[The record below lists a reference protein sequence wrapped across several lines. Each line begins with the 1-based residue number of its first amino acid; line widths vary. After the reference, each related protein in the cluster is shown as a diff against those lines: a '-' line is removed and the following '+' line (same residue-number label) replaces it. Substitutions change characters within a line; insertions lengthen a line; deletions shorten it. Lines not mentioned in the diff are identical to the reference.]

1 MNKLISNY
9 LFFIVLIFLSLSSFA
24 QHALTVEISGL
35 RNNKGQLH
43 YELFDD
49 QKTSL
54 KTGSIEIANQK
65 CMLVFENMKAGK
77 YAFNFIHDENKNKK
91 LDTILFFIPRE
102 GFGFSNNPVLRFGP
116 PDFKEL
122 LFEVKEN
129 TKINCKAI
137 YLNYKQ

>member
-1 MNKLISNY
+1 MKKFSFIFFVA
-9 LFFIVLIFLSLSSFA
+9 LFINVLYSFS
-24 QHALTVEISGL
+24 QFTLTVEISGL

-49 QKTSL
+49 QKRSL
-54 KTGSIEIANQK
+54 KKGSLDILNQK
-65 CMLVFENMKAGK
+65 CMLVFENMKVGK

>member
-1 MNKLISNY
+1 MKKFSFIFFVA
-9 LFFIVLIFLSLSSFA
+9 LFINVLYSFS
-24 QHALTVEISGL
+24 QFTLTVEISGL

-43 YELFDD
+43 YELFDE
-49 QKTSL
+49 KKVSL
-54 KTGSIEIANQK
+54 KTGTIEIANQK
-65 CMLVFENMKAGK
+65 ALFVFENMKVGK

-122 LFEVKEN
+122 IFDVKEN
-129 TKINCKAI
+129 TRIKCKAI

>member
-1 MNKLISNY
+1 MKILSI
-9 LFFIVLIFLSLSSFA
+9 IVLLINVIVVLS
-24 QHALTVEISGL
+24 QTTLTVEISGL

-43 YELFDD
+43 YELFDE
-49 QKTSL
+49 KKVSL
-54 KTGSIEIANQK
+54 KTGTIEIANQK
-65 CMLVFENMKAGK
+65 ALVVFENMKVGK

>member
-1 MNKLISNY
+1 MKKFSFIFFVA
-9 LFFIVLIFLSLSSFA
+9 LFINVLYSFS
-24 QHALTVEISGL
+24 QFTLTVEISGL

-43 YELFDD
+43 YELFDE
-49 QKTSL
+49 KKVSL
-54 KTGSIEIANQK
+54 KTGTIEIANQK
-65 CMLVFENMKAGK
+65 ALFVFENMKVGK

-122 LFEVKEN
+122 IFDVKEN
-129 TKINCKAI
+129 TKIKCKAI

>member
-1 MNKLISNY
+1 MKSKY
-9 LFFIVLIFLSLSSFA
+9 LFIALIFNVLTVFS
-24 QHALTVEISGL
+24 QTTLTVEITGL

-43 YELFDD
+43 YELFDEK
-49 QKTSL
+49 KTSL
-54 KTGSIEIANQK
+54 KTGSLEISNQK
-65 CMLVFENMKAGK
+65 AMLVFENMKAGK

-102 GFGFSNNPVLRFGP
+102 GFGFSNNPVLKFGP

-122 LFEVKEN
+122 LFDVKEN

>member
-1 MNKLISNY
+1 MK
-9 LFFIVLIFLSLSSFA
+9 LFFSLFIILLFINPLKSFT
-24 QHALTVEISGL
+24 QHTLTVEISAL

-49 QKTSL
+49 QKRSL
-54 KTGSIEIANQK
+54 KTGSLDISNQK
-65 CMLVFENMKAGK
+65 CMLVFENMKVGK

-129 TKINCKAI
+129 TTINCKAI